1 MDLEQIDIHELL
13 PQREPFVMVDKLVYF
28 DEKTTTTSFLV
39 REDNLFVENGRLN
52 ACALAEN
59 IAQTCATR
67 LGYVN
72 KYILKRGI
80 QIGFIGAVKDMK
92 VIDTPVVGD
101 VLTTTI
107 HVLEQIM
114 GLTLVTAV
122 IRIGDRVFA
131 TAEMKIAL
139 ADEVAAEQPVSQ
151 KAQTERK
158 S

>member
-59 IAQTCATR
+59 IAQTCAAR

-122 IRIGDRVFA
+122 IRIGDRVVA

-139 ADEVAAEQPVSQ
+139 ADEVAAEQPISQ
-151 KAQTERK
+151 NAQT
-158 S
+158 

>member
-13 PQREPFVMVDKLVYF
+13 PQREPFVMVDKLAYF

-59 IAQTCATR
+59 IAQTCAAR

-122 IRIGDRVFA
+122 IRIGDRVVT